1 MTEIIT
7 LIDHWQ
13 TLIGSILGGIFALLT
28 ALVVAS
34 SVTRSARRTAATL
47 LIVDLLS
54 VHALFQT
61 LRRKADEEKV
71 KDEDLPLWMS
81 RRVNWRRPKLSSSFD
96 SYAAN
101 LVGVHDGLSAH
112 LGLLKM
118 IYSSLDEHLVR
129 LEQDFEKVKS
139 SASKL
144 ESRSE
149 KLIIADAKVVAEGL
163 SLVGTHAE
171 YAIYLLDKLIFSKTP
186 MAITKMRMWLAPKP
200 IENKSKSLLASGKT
214 RQPA

>member
-7 LIDHWQ
+7 FIDHWQ
-13 TLIGSILGGIFALLT
+13 TLIGSILGGIFALST

-34 SVTRSARRTAATL
+34 SATRSARRTAATL
-47 LIVDLLS
+47 LVVDLLS
-54 VHALFQT
+54 VHALFKT

-71 KDEDLPLWMS
+71 KDEDFPLWVS
-81 RRVNWRRPKLSSSFD
+81 RRLNWRRPKLSLNFE

-129 LEQDFEKVKS
+129 LEPDFEEAKS
-139 SASKL
+139 SAPQI

-149 KLIIADAKVVAEGL
+149 KSIVADAKVVAEGL
-163 SLVGTHAE
+163 SLAGTHAE
-171 YAIYLLDKLIFSKTP
+171 YAIYLLDKLIFAKTP

-200 IENKSKSLLASGKT
+200 IEKNSKSLLANEKT
-214 RQPA
+214 R